1 MNTQPLVER
10 AQREVIDLE
19 FVITTLRDG
28 IAAGGLSLPK
38 QRWLLRQLKETP
50 RLLAELR
57 GAVDAYR
64 ACAMSAPAPGLVVPA
79 LDPDARPLHVSDE
92 EMR

>member
-1 MNTQPLVER
+1 MSAQTLVER

-19 FVITTLRDG
+19 FAITSLRAG
-28 IAAGGLSLPK
+28 IAEGGLSLAK
-38 QRWLLRQLKETP
+38 QRWLLRQLKEAP
-50 RLLAELR
+50 RLLSELS

-64 ACAMSAPAPGLVVPA
+64 TCAMSAPGLVVPA